1 MKTVHSQSIPSIRSL
16 IMTRHQLASTIF
28 VAWVLIALPASVS
41 AEIAQCSEQTGAG
54 TFTDAPCKS
63 QTVVKRVAYTIPAS
77 AARTKASPQQM
88 NFDAAEKTRA
98 AASANKRTPHRRLAV
113 DVSTLKAAKVSL
125 VSMDDASALVRQQ
138 ALAEEKDRAER
149 SWAFWRS

>member
-77 AARTKASPQQM
+77 AARIKASPQPM
-88 NFDAAEKTRA
+88 NFAAAEKTGT
-98 AASANKRTPHRRLAV
+98 AASTNKQAFHRRLAV

-138 ALAEEKDRAER
+138 ALAEEKDRAEK

>member
-41 AEIAQCSEQTGAG
+41 AEIVQCSEQTGAV

-63 QTVVKRVAYTIPAS
+63 QAVVQRVDDTIPTV
-77 AARTKASPQQM
+77 AARTKASLQQT
-88 NFDAAEKTRA
+88 NFAAAEKTRA
-98 AASANKRTPHRRLAV
+98 AASTNKRTPYRRLAV

-138 ALAEEKDRAER
+138 ALAEEKDRAEK